1 MIQDLRTALAL
12 PLLLTLACHA
22 PGTDE
27 SAAGEASGAR
37 WAIAIHGGA
46 GTLDRDAPAEQL
58 QEYRDSLTRAL
69 EVGRERL
76 ARGED
81 ALDVC
86 EAVIRILEDDRHFNA
101 GAGAVFNELGE
112 HELDSS
118 IMDGESMR
126 CGAVA
131 GVRTV
136 KNPVSLARHVMEE
149 TRHVLLMGEGAE
161 QFATKMGVERVPN
174 DYFDTELRRR
184 VLEEVLE
191 ERART
196 GSLTP
201 SDPKNTYGTVGC
213 VVLDQSGGLAA
224 ATSTGG
230 LTGKRWG
237 RVGDSPIIGAGNYAD
252 GYAAVSGTGTGEEYI
267 RYGVARTVSARMQFG
282 GQSLEEAAR
291 AVVFDTLA
299 PDDGGLVAVDRE
311 GNLTAQYNTEGM
323 YRGLADSHGRFD
335 VLIFEE

>member
-1 MIQDLRTALAL
+1 MIKTLGTTLSLAL
-12 PLLLTLACHA
+12 LFTLGCHSPA
-22 PGTDE
+22 
-27 SAAGEASGAR
+27 SKEATPPTSGGAR

-58 QEYRDSLTRAL
+58 QEYRAALTRAL

-86 EAVIRILEDDRHFNA
+86 EAVIRVLEDDRHFNA

-118 IMDGESMR
+118 IMDGASMR

-136 KNPVSLARHVMEE
+136 KNPVSLARLVMEE
-149 TRHVLLMGEGAE
+149 TPHVLLMGEGAE
-161 QFATKMGVERVPN
+161 QFATKMDVERVPN
-174 DYFDTELRRR
+174 TYFDTELRRR

-201 SDPKNTYGTVGC
+201 AEPKNTYGTVGC

-252 GYAAVSGTGTGEEYI
+252 GFAAVSGTGTGEEYI
-267 RYGVARTVSARMQFG
+267 RYGVARTVSARMQFA
-282 GQSLEEAAR
+282 GQSLEEAAH

-299 PDDGGLVAVDRE
+299 PDDGGLIGVDRD

-323 YRGLADSHGRFD
+323 YRGLADSRGRFE